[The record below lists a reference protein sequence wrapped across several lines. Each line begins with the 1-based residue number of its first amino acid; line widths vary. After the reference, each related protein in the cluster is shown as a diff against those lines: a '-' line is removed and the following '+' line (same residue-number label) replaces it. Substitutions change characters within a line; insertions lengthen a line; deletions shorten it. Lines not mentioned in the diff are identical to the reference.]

1 MFTEMAK
8 YTKREHCEVVWK
20 CLLNAVDALRR
31 EGDTEDVR
39 SEKLKFLVQLLE
51 IWTAWKQGALIFDAA
66 QLQKV
71 CECYSM
77 TGTSGLRKLH

>member
-20 CLLNAVDALRR
+20 CLLDSVDARRR
-31 EGDTEDVR
+31 EGDSEDVR

-51 IWTAWKQGALIFDAA
+51 IWTEWKQGALTSDAA

-71 CECYSM
+71 CEYHSM
-77 TGTSGLRKLH
+77 TGTWGLQKSS

>member
-39 SEKLKFLVQLLE
+39 SEKLKFLVQLLG
-51 IWTAWKQGALIFDAA
+51 IWTEWKQGALISDAA

-71 CECYSM
+71 CEYHSM
-77 TGTSGLRKLH
+77 TGTWGI